1 VATLLSNWI
10 GLARGHL
17 QGTSRDEINVLGAS
31 IAAAGTLTA
40 TFTAPLGGIVK
51 GALLSIDLEVIQ
63 VTSTASPTVAIVRGL
78 HGSTATTHAN
88 AAPVLV
94 NPRFTDFAILQALND
109 ELASLSSPANGLYQI
124 LTADVAATTASSYTL
139 ALTNFV
145 DILDVRY
152 QDFNASSAYWPRIRR
167 YTVERD
173 ANATSF
179 PGGVNFILYEPAPV
193 GRTMHIRYK
202 GEFTAL
208 PAVAS
213 TDVTTTGLPTTAWD
227 IPPIGAAARLLM
239 GRESR
244 RSSADAAPESRQATE
259 VPPGTAR
266 SAAQGLMV
274 LRNQRIKEEAARLR
288 ARHPAVRRSA

>member
-1 VATLLSNWI
+1 MATLATWI
-10 GLARGHL
+10 GLTRAHL
-17 QGTSRDEINVLGAS
+17 QGTSRDELNVLGAS

-51 GALLSIDLEVIQ
+51 NALVSVDLEVIQ
-63 VTSTASPTVAIVRGL
+63 VTNTATPTVNIVRGL
-78 HGSTATTHAN
+78 HGSTAVSHAN
-88 AAPVLV
+88 ATPVLV

-124 LTADVAATTASSYTL
+124 LTTDVAATTATGYTL

-152 QDFNASSAYWPRIRR
+152 QDYDTTSAYWPRIRS

-173 ANATSF
+173 ANTTTF
-179 PGGVNFILYEPAPV
+179 PGGVTLFLYETPPV
-193 GRTMHIRYK
+193 GQTMHIRYK
-202 GEFTAL
+202 GEFTAF
-208 PAVAS
+208 PAVLS
-213 TDVTTTGLPTTAWD
+213 TDATTTGLGATAWD

-244 RSSADAAPESRQATE
+244 RSSADAAPESRQSQE

-266 SAAQGLMV
+266 SAAQGLMA
-274 LRNQRIKEEAARLR
+274 LRNQRIREEAARLK

>member
-1 VATLLSNWI
+1 MATLLSNWI
-10 GLARGHL
+10 GLTRAHL

-51 GALLSIDLEVIQ
+51 NALVSVELEVIQ
-63 VTSTASPTVAIVRGL
+63 VTSTATPTVAIARGL
-78 HGSTATTHAN
+78 HGSTAATHAN
-88 AAPVLV
+88 ATPVLV

-109 ELASLSSPANGLYQI
+109 ELASLSSPANGLYQ
-124 LTADVAATTASSYTL
+124 LLSTDVAATIAAGYTL

-152 QDFNASSAYWPRIRR
+152 QDYNTSSDYWPRIRR

-173 ANATSF
+173 ANVTEF
-179 PGGVNFILYEPAPV
+179 PGGVSLFLYEPPPV

-202 GEFTAL
+202 GEFTPLAAAL
-208 PAVAS
+208 A
-213 TDVTTTGLPTTAWD
+213 TDVTTTGLGASAWD
-227 IPPIGAAARLLM
+227 IPPLGAAARLLM

-244 RSSADAAPESRQATE
+244 RSSMDAAPESRQAQD

-266 SAAQGLMV
+266 SAAQGLLA
-274 LRNQRIKEEAARLR
+274 LRNQRIKEESARLK

>member
-1 VATLLSNWI
+1 MATLSTWI
-10 GLARGHL
+10 GLTRAHL

-51 GALLSIDLEVIQ
+51 NALVSVELEVIQ
-63 VTSTASPTVAIVRGL
+63 VTNTATPTVNIIRGL
-78 HGSTATTHAN
+78 HGSTA
-88 AAPVLV
+88 AAHGSALPVLV

-124 LTADVAATTASSYTL
+124 LSTDVAATIATGYTL

-152 QDFNASSAYWPRIRR
+152 QDYNTSSAYWPRIRS

-179 PGGVNFILYEPAPV
+179 PGGVSLFLRESPPV

-208 PAVAS
+208 PAVLS
-213 TDVTTTGLPTTAWD
+213 TDVTTTGLGATAWD
-227 IPPIGAAARLLM
+227 IPPLGAAARLLM

-244 RSSADAAPESRQATE
+244 RSSMDAAPESRQASD

-266 SAAQGLMV
+266 SAAQGLLA
-274 LRNQRIKEEAARLR
+274 LRNLRVKEESARLKQ
-288 ARHPAVRRSA
+288 RHPAVKRSA

>member
-1 VATLLSNWI
+1 VATLATWI
-10 GLARGHL
+10 GLTRGHL

-63 VTSTASPTVAIVRGL
+63 VTSTATPTVAIVRGL
-78 HGSTATTHAN
+78 HGSTATIHSN

-94 NPRFTDFAILQALND
+94 NPRFTDFAVFQALND
-109 ELASLSSPANGLYQI
+109 ELASLSSPANGLYQ
-124 LTADVAATTASSYTL
+124 LLSADVAATAATGYAL

-145 DILDVRY
+145 DILDIRHQGY
-152 QDFNASSAYWPRIRR
+152 GSTTSWPRIRR

-173 ANATSF
+173 ANATAFS
-179 PGGVNFILYEPAPV
+179 GGVSLFLYETPPV
-193 GRTMHIRYK
+193 GQTMHIRYK

-213 TDVTTTGLPTTAWD
+213 TDVTTTGLPATAWD

-266 SAAQGLMV
+266 SAAQGLMA
-274 LRNQRIKEEAARLR
+274 LRNQRIKEEAARLK